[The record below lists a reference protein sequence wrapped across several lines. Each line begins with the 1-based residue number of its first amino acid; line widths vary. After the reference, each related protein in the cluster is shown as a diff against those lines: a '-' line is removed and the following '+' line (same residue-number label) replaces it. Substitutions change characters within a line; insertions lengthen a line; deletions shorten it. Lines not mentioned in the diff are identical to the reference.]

1 MAEIN
6 KDTSVLLY
14 SVIFPN
20 AAELIL
26 IQTLSQTKLQK
37 SFINKKGNT
46 FNNIFNVKLN
56 IK

>member
-14 SVIFPN
+14 SVIFPS
-20 AAELIL
+20 ATELIL
-26 IQTLSQTKLQK
+26 NQTLNQTKLQK

-46 FNNIFNVKLN
+46 FNMSNLT
-56 IK
+56 